1 MKKLNE
7 TALALFKDTPS
18 KRFLIDVITSLANH
32 GHVSIEEIDKK
43 DEEQHLVWNWLNKAA
58 SSFSVEKI
66 IQLLQRLNLFE
77 NTANLKLSILKDY
90 KIDNCAKTSN
100 RGSNML
106 IESGYTNVMLDGI
119 ASYIASVKLKKN
131 GKMSF
136 NKCVNTLAENTGF
149 KAIDIAES
157 FGEIIENALSKASE
171 ECLFDESF
179 LNFINE
185 DENDVSQ
192 NVTQAEKEQ
201 KGGSSNTDA
210 IDKHTTDDKLQNNG
224 HNNRIYFAYCNFNE
238 GKMFICSKL
247 NQEEGAVANVFA
259 KLGNFLS
266 TISAPTFKNGILIA
280 PISLNVARSLVAHKK
295 VKYLDLTKAPNNT
308 QSQTNN
314 TQSQTN
320 NKQSQNKQQ

>member
-7 TALALFKDTPS
+7 TSLALFKDTPS

-32 GHVSIEEIDKK
+32 GHVSIDEINKK

-90 KIDNCAKTSN
+90 EFDNSAKTS

-106 IESGYTNVMLDGI
+106 IESGYTNIMLDEI
-119 ASYIASVKLKKN
+119 ASYIASAKLKKN
-131 GKMSF
+131 SKMSF
-136 NKCVNTLAENTGF
+136 NKCVKSLAENTGF
-149 KAIDIAES
+149 KEVDIAES
-157 FGEIIENALSKASE
+157 FGEMIESALHDASE
-171 ECLFDESF
+171 CQFDESF

-185 DENDVSQ
+185 DENDVNQTVSQ
-192 NVTQAEKEQ
+192 TEKEQ
-201 KGGSSNTDA
+201 KGGSSNTND
-210 IDKHTTDDKLQNNG
+210 IDKHVTDDKLQNNG

-247 NQEEGAVANVFA
+247 NQEEGAVANIFA

-295 VKYLDLTKAPNNT
+295 VKYLDLTNAPNT
-308 QSQTNN
+308 QQ
-314 TQSQTN
+314 QN
-320 NKQSQNKQQ
+320 NKQ